1 MLPPVPG
8 RISKFRPLRR
18 GFQFFA
24 RYGEDSDVR
33 WQVAPERRRST
44 PRDLGRNSSRP
55 ERAPMREQRVAD
67 LASEVKRRIVAVLVD
82 RIGELTRCMHTEV
95 GPIRRATRSAPCA
108 RLRPPRWTAG
118 SLLKLLC
125 SSLCVLLPLVKR
137 HSSSQKKGMRRP
149 RRTRAITAAFA

>member
-1 MLPPVPG
+1 
-8 RISKFRPLRR
+8 
-18 GFQFFA
+18 
-24 RYGEDSDVR
+24 
-33 WQVAPERRRST
+33 
-44 PRDLGRNSSRP
+44 
-55 ERAPMREQRVAD
+55 MREQRVAD

-95 GPIRRATRSAPCA
+95 GLIRRATRSAPCA